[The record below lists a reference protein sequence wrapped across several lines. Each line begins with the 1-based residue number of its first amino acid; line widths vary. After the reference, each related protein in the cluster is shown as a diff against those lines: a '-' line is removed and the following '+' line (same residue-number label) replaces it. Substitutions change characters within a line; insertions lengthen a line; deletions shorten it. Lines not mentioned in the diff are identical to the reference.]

1 MAFASGKTGL
11 HGGSQDSIGKQAET
25 STPSRRGLGRAGA
38 SRRDDK
44 EQIRSMTLPGDTDAV
59 DRSNA
64 AAGLPGLLDE
74 LRWRGMLHQ
83 ASRGM
88 AERLAKGPPIKGYNG
103 FDPTGPS
110 LHIGHLV
117 PIFGL
122 IRLQRA
128 GGTPIVVVGG
138 GTAMIGDPSGR
149 SAERLLLSRPTVEEN
164 IVGIQGQLT
173 RFLDFEGP
181 NGAEVVDNYEWLSSY
196 SLLRFLRDIG
206 KHLTVPYMLAKDSV
220 QIRLDAGLSFTE
232 FSYMLLQAA
241 DFLHL
246 YRAGGVEL
254 QMGGAD
260 QWGNMTAGLEL
271 IRKEFGAGDG
281 QELAFALSYPL
292 LTNESGAKFGK
303 TAAGTSV
310 WLDPARTSPFHFY
323 QYWLDADDRDVG
335 KYLRTFT
342 LFDRARIADLEA
354 RQAEHPETRVA
365 QKAIGYDLTARVHG
379 DEAAKNAVR
388 VSEAAFSKEP
398 IRDPDLVESLF
409 AELDNFEFSAGDLS
423 EGALRVALASGLY
436 TSNGEARRAIAQ
448 GGLAINDERVR
459 APQDTV
465 PSLIG
470 GRYLVVRGGKKSL
483 RIGRLKS

>member
-1 MAFASGKTGL
+1 
-11 HGGSQDSIGKQAET
+11 
-25 STPSRRGLGRAGA
+25 
-38 SRRDDK
+38 
-44 EQIRSMTLPGDTDAV
+44 MTLAGGTEGMDPAAIPG
-59 DRSNA
+59 
-64 AAGLPGLLDE
+64 GLAGLLDE

-83 ASRGM
+83 SSNGL
-88 AERLAKGPPIKGYNG
+88 AERLASGKSIKGYNG

-110 LHIGHLV
+110 LHLGHLV

-122 IRLQRA
+122 IHLQRA

-149 SAERLLLSRPTVEEN
+149 SAERLLLSRATVEEN
-164 IVGIQGQLT
+164 LVGIQAQLT
-173 RFLDFEGP
+173 RFLDFDGP

-260 QWGNMTAGLEL
+260 QWGNITAGLEL

-281 QELAFALSYPL
+281 QELAYAVSYPL
-292 LTNESGAKFGK
+292 LTNTSGAKFGK

-310 WLDPARTSPFHFY
+310 WLDPEKTSPFQFY
-323 QYWLDADDRDVG
+323 QYWLDADDRDIG

-342 LFDRARIADLEA
+342 LFDRPRIEALEA
-354 RQAEHPETRVA
+354 EQTAHPETRVA
-365 QKAIGYDLTARVHG
+365 QRAMALDLTTRVHG
-379 DEAAKNAVR
+379 ESEAKRAVR
-388 VSEAAFSKEP
+388 ISEAAFSREP
-398 IRDPDLVESLF
+398 ITDPDLLADLYAAVEHFDFTPADLV
-409 AELDNFEFSAGDLS
+409 SALTIGISS
-423 EGALRVALASGLY
+423 ETYS
-436 TSNGEARRAIAQ
+436 SNAEARRAIQQ
-448 GGLAINDERVR
+448 GGLTINDVRVR
-459 APQDTV
+459 APEDAV
-465 PSLIG
+465 PDLIA
-470 GRYLVVRGGKKSL
+470 GRYLVLRAGKKRV

>member
-1 MAFASGKTGL
+1 
-11 HGGSQDSIGKQAET
+11 
-25 STPSRRGLGRAGA
+25 
-38 SRRDDK
+38 
-44 EQIRSMTLPGDTDAV
+44 
-59 DRSNA
+59 
-64 AAGLPGLLDE
+64 LLDE

-83 ASRGM
+83 HSGGL
-88 AERLAKGPPIKGYNG
+88 AERLATGVQIKGYNG

-122 IRLQRA
+122 LHLQRA
-128 GGTPIVVVGG
+128 GGVPIVVVGG

-149 SAERLLLSRPTVEEN
+149 SAERLLLSRPVVEEN
-164 IVGIQGQLT
+164 VVGIQAQLT
-173 RFLDFEGP
+173 KFLDFDGP

-246 YRAGGVEL
+246 YRNGGVEL

-260 QWGNMTAGLEL
+260 QWGNMTAGLEV

-281 QELAFALSYPL
+281 QDLGYALSYPL
-292 LTNESGAKFGK
+292 LTNESGTKFGK

-310 WLDPARTSPFHFY
+310 WLDPVKTSPYAFY

-342 LFDRARIADLEA
+342 LFDRAERRD
-354 RQAEHPETRVA
+354 A
-365 QKAIGYDLTARVHG
+365 QKAVAYDLTARVHG
-379 DEAAKNAVR
+379 DSEARQSVR
-388 VSEAAFSKEP
+388 VSGAAFSNEP
-398 IRDPDLVESLF
+398 IRDPELLAGLF
-409 AELDNFEFSAGDLS
+409 EAIDNFEFTTEDLAG
-423 EGALRVALASGLY
+423 GALRLAVVSGLFA
-436 TSNGEARRAIAQ
+436 SNGEARRTIAQ
-448 GGLAINDERVR
+448 GGLSINDERVG
-459 APQDTV
+459 APEDAV
-465 PSLIG
+465 PAPID
-470 GRYLVVRGGKKSL
+470 GRYLVVRMGKKSL
-483 RIGRLKS
+483 RIGRLRA

>member
-1 MAFASGKTGL
+1 MTAADTMGGRGSKGDVGL
-11 HGGSQDSIGKQAET
+11 A
-25 STPSRRGLGRAGA
+25 
-38 SRRDDK
+38 
-44 EQIRSMTLPGDTDAV
+44 
-59 DRSNA
+59 
-64 AAGLPGLLDE
+64 GLLDE

-83 ASRGM
+83 HSRGL
-88 AERLAKGPPIKGYNG
+88 AERLASGATIKGYNG

-117 PIFGL
+117 PVFGL
-122 IRLQRA
+122 IHLQRA
-128 GGTPIVVVGG
+128 GGVPIVVLGG

-149 SAERLLLSRPTVEEN
+149 SAERLLLSRATVEEN
-164 IVGIQGQLT
+164 VVGIQAQLCK
-173 RFLDFEGP
+173 FLDFDGP
-181 NGAEVVDNYEWLSSY
+181 NGAEIVDNYEWLSSY

-246 YRAGGVEL
+246 YRAAGVEL

-271 IRKEFGAGDG
+271 IRKEFGEGDG
-281 QELAFALSYPL
+281 QDLAFALSYPL
-292 LTNESGAKFGK
+292 LTNESGSKFGK

-310 WLDPARTSPFHFY
+310 WLDSAKTSPYQFY

-342 LFDRARIADLEA
+342 LFERPKVEELEAEQAAHPEARIAQRA
-354 RQAEHPETRVA
+354 VA
-365 QKAIGYDLTARVHG
+365 YDLTARVHG
-379 DEAAKNAVR
+379 DDAANRAVR
-388 VSEAAFSKEP
+388 VSEAAFSREP
-398 IRDPDLVESLF
+398 IRDPALLEDLFGAIDHFEFTAEDIGAGALGVAIASRLF
-409 AELDNFEFSAGDLS
+409 A
-423 EGALRVALASGLY
+423 
-436 TSNGEARRAIAQ
+436 SNGEARRTISQ
-448 GGLAINDERVR
+448 GGLSINDERIGAGGTAVP
-459 APQDTV
+459 APID
-465 PSLIG
+465 
-470 GRYLVVRGGKKSL
+470 GRFLVVRMGKKAI